1 MESSI
6 AKTALK
12 EMFMRDPKRIKKILS
27 IIEKIWQEN
36 PDLRFGQ
43 LLINYG
49 IVPDELRTWLMEDDE
64 LLKGLE
70 KKKDIGAEY
79 LNI

>member
-70 KKKDIGAEY
+70 KKKDIGQ
-79 LNI
+79 NI